1 MKFSDIQNILG
12 SLNTSHQILGQIIQ
26 ENRDENSSEQTPV
39 IKNLITAFNNIYDVI
54 NFFQNIPLI
63 IDNTPEQNE
72 EEEENEN
79 DIEDPIVLKGKFKHL
94 GIMRD
99 VKDAYRIIDSSM
111 EKQKV
116 AIKKLDTAM
125 NVLSIYV
132 NEDFPPNQSL
142 LEEEEEEEEKYEEKQ
157 NEKESQRGKP
167 KYQSLLEE
175 EEEEEEA
182 AELPEDEKQ
191 NEKESQRG
199 KPKIPSSDSEDESN
213 NDAEEEDESN
223 NEAQN
228 EEETEEE
235 VQIDSDENE
244 TEEEENDD
252 DENEEEESPEKSRT
266 NKKFFLGF
274 INKKYGVN
282 TYQTVYKPKK
292 KILQILDELLQ
303 SKDFSNNTPLLE
315 IQQVLNEKVFNENAL
330 YKRIKKAIKILKI
343 HFNNFVIKQYGLLT
357 QLSTELDKLHDAVK
371 NLPDFDPCAED
382 DEKPK
387 TQKNTKMH
395 LGFINKKYGIN
406 VYRPI
411 YLAKKNIRIA
421 MDNLFKDKKF
431 SNDQFLNEVNRLV
444 NVETN
449 DEETLLA
456 NIQQARNVLFTRFK
470 PNQINSITDLNDIVI
485 HINIMI
491 KCLQTLPQDE

>member
-1 MKFSDIQNILG
+1 MSIKFSDIQNILE
-12 SLNTSHQILGQIIQ
+12 SLRVSHDIIGHIIQ
-26 ENRDENSSEQTPV
+26 GNKAIHGEHDSVAQALV
-39 IKNLITAFNNIYDVI
+39 TAFNNIYDVI

-116 AIKKLDTAM
+116 ALQKLGTAI
-125 NVLSIYV
+125 NVLSLYT
-132 NEDFPPNQSL
+132 NEDYSKEEVETPQYETEEEEDKHDEELTKKREIPKHQSL
-142 LEEEEEEEEKYEEKQ
+142 LE
-157 NEKESQRGKP
+157 
-167 KYQSLLEE
+167 EE

-191 NEKESQRG
+191 DDYTNSEK
-199 KPKIPSSDSEDESN
+199 
-213 NDAEEEDESN
+213 
-223 NEAQN
+223 
-228 EEETEEE
+228 
-235 VQIDSDENE
+235 E
-244 TEEEENDD
+244 TEEEEETEKETEEENEKENEEEDENDSDDDD

-411 YLAKKNIRIA
+411 YLAKKNIKIA
-421 MDNLFKDKKF
+421 MENLFKDKKF

-491 KCLQTLPQDE
+491 KCLQTLPKVDEE

>member
-1 MKFSDIQNILG
+1 MSIKFSDIQNILE
-12 SLNTSHQILGQIIQ
+12 SLRVSHDIIGHIIQ
-26 ENRDENSSEQTPV
+26 GNKAIHGEHDSVAQALV
-39 IKNLITAFNNIYDVI
+39 TAFNNIYDVI

-63 IDNTPEQNE
+63 IDNTE
-72 EEEENEN
+72 EDIHDEENEE
-79 DIEDPIVLKGKFKHL
+79 EDPIVLKGKFKHL

-213 NDAEEEDESN
+213 NDTEEEDESN

-244 TEEEENDD
+244 TEEEEN
-252 DENEEEESPEKSRT
+252 EEEEESPEKSRT

-303 SKDFSNNTPLLE
+303 SKDFSNNSPLLE
-315 IQQVLNEKVFNENAL
+315 IQQVLTEKVFNENAL
-330 YKRIKKAIKILKI
+330 YKRIKKAIKIFKI
-343 HFNNFVIKQYGLLT
+343 HFPNFVIKQYVLLS
-357 QLSTELDKLHDAVK
+357 QLGTELDKLHDAVK

-421 MDNLFKDKKF
+421 MENLFKDKKF

-491 KCLQTLPQDE
+491 KCLQTLPKDE

>member
-1 MKFSDIQNILG
+1 MSIKFSDIQNILE
-12 SLNTSHQILGQIIQ
+12 SLRVSHDIIGHIIQ
-26 ENRDENSSEQTPV
+26 GNKAIHGEHDSVAQALV
-39 IKNLITAFNNIYDVI
+39 TAFNNIYDVI
-54 NFFQNIPLI
+54 NFFQKIPLI

-72 EEEENEN
+72 NEEEDENTPEQNENEE
-79 DIEDPIVLKGKFKHL
+79 EDPIVLKGKFKHL

-142 LEEEEEEEEKYEEKQ
+142 LEEEEEEEKYEEKQ

-244 TEEEENDD
+244 TEEEEN
-252 DENEEEESPEKSRT
+252 EEEEESPEKSRT

-274 INKKYGVN
+274 
-282 TYQTVYKPKK
+282 
-292 KILQILDELLQ
+292 
-303 SKDFSNNTPLLE
+303 
-315 IQQVLNEKVFNENAL
+315 KVW
-330 YKRIKKAIKILKI
+330 
-343 HFNNFVIKQYGLLT
+343 
-357 QLSTELDKLHDAVK
+357 
-371 NLPDFDPCAED
+371 C
-382 DEKPK
+382 
-387 TQKNTKMH
+387 
-395 LGFINKKYGIN
+395 
-406 VYRPI
+406 
-411 YLAKKNIRIA
+411 
-421 MDNLFKDKKF
+421 
-431 SNDQFLNEVNRLV
+431 
-444 NVETN
+444 
-449 DEETLLA
+449 
-456 NIQQARNVLFTRFK
+456 
-470 PNQINSITDLNDIVI
+470 
-485 HINIMI
+485 
-491 KCLQTLPQDE
+491 